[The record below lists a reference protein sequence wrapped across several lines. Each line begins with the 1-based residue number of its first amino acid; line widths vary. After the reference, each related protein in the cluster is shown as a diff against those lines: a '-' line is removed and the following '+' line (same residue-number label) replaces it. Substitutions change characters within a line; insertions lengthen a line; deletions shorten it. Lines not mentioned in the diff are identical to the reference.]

1 MQPFS
6 FVNSSPGGNVPC
18 LGLGPATSNEIN
30 VNTYTTPGEVTGI
43 CFQKVD
49 TGTVKAALPL
59 DGFVPVNWADA
70 PTKDAPPVANEEEG
84 VVRRLNNRLNLGQ
97 VPANDVKQEWREFAD
112 AMARVKQSML
122 KRVSKVAEFIK
133 QILCN

>member
-1 MQPFS
+1 M
-6 FVNSSPGGNVPC
+6 PC
-18 LGLGPATSNEIN
+18 LRLGPANADEIN

-49 TGTVKAALPL
+49 TGIVKAALPL

-70 PTKDAPPVANEEEG
+70 PTKDDPPVVDEQEG
-84 VVRRLNNRLNLGQ
+84 VIRRLNNRLNLGQ
-97 VPANDVKQEWREFAD
+97 VPANNVKQEWREFAD

-122 KRVSKVAEFIK
+122 NRVSNYTNGHRV
-133 QILCN
+133 